1 MVFSVACCGERCAL
15 EWTGQQQLLF
25 FWQSTGLGML
35 VGLVFDITSGL
46 CRVIRRRWV
55 VFLLDALFGVQA
67 ALITFFGALAIMDGQ
82 LHPLLFAGALVGFV
96 MEHTS
101 VGVYIGRG
109 VCWCCRLFARASGVL
124 LDAEMKMVGCFA
136 QFSEKLRQQMRY
148 KAKKGK
154 KIRKKSNFFWKK
166 S

>member
-1 MVFSVACCGERCAL
+1 M

-35 VGLVFDITSGL
+35 VGLTFEVASGL
-46 CRVIRRRWV
+46 CRVIRCRWV

-67 ALITFFGALAIMDGQ
+67 SLITFFGALAIMDGQ
-82 LHPLLFAGALVGFV
+82 LHPLLFAGALVGFL
-96 MEHTS
+96 MEHAS
-101 VGVYIGRG
+101 VGAYISRV
-109 VCWCCRLFARASGVL
+109 VCWCCRFLGRVGGAL
-124 LDAEMKMVGCFA
+124 LTAEAKMMDYFA
-136 QFSEKLRQQMRY
+136 QFLVKRRQQMQN

-154 KIRKKSNFFWKK
+154 KIRKKSYFFYKK

>member
-1 MVFSVACCGERCAL
+1 MRGGAL

-25 FWQSTGLGML
+25 IWQSIGLGML
-35 VGLVFDITSGL
+35 VGLAFDITTGF
-46 CRVIRRRWV
+46 CRVTRRRWAI
-55 VFLLDALFGVQA
+55 FLLDALFGVQA

-96 MEHTS
+96 IEHGS
-101 VGVYIGRG
+101 VGVCISRG
-109 VCWCCRLFARASGVL
+109 VCWCCRFLGRVGGALTA
-124 LDAEMKMVGCFA
+124 AETRIMGCFV
-136 QFSEKLRQQMRY
+136 QFSEKQRQQMRN